1 MHAQVRDHVLAAVI
15 EHVCALRART
25 AVRANVRT
33 DAAHHAVLV
42 DDERALCGDSLI
54 FTRLHRLKF
63 ANTLELG
70 VFRGHYTRSQA
81 DETWRDLVADIRAG
95 RLQRTAVNWPSVFRT
110 ATNLSRQFSA
120 TIGSRSLDLLHVAAA
135 RVLGNSEFLS
145 FDQRQ
150 SELARAI
157 SSPEKASATNCFA
170 IAIASFASIS
180 HLNATTDLSPLAH
193 RRGARMHTV
202 SIHSRKQVPHR
213 ARVSA

>member
-1 MHAQVRDHVLAAVI
+1 MSVYADTSVLVSYYLSDANS
-15 EHVCALRART
+15 
-25 AVRANVRT
+25 VRANVLLNS
-33 DAAHHAVLV
+33 VS
-42 DDERALCGDSLI
+42 DSLI
-54 FTRLHRLKF
+54 FTRLHRLEF
-63 ANTLELG
+63 ANALELG
-70 VFRGHYTRSQA
+70 VFRGHFTRSQA

-157 SSPEKASATNCFA
+157 GLRS
-170 IAIASFASIS
+170 
-180 HLNATTDLSPLAH
+180 L
-193 RRGARMHTV
+193 G
-202 SIHSRKQVPHR
+202 
-213 ARVSA
+213 